1 MKKYSK
7 KIFIAGHSGMV
18 GRALSKQLEGMPFK
32 IITRTHSDLDLTDQY
47 KVSRFFE
54 VEKPDE
60 VYIAA
65 GKVGGIY
72 ANTTYPAD
80 FIYDNIMIQT
90 NIINS
95 AFRNGVKK
103 LLFIGSSSIY
113 PKLSKQPMK
122 EEYLMTGS
130 LELSNEAYSIAK
142 ISGVKMCESYNN
154 QYGEKFG
161 ISYRAIMP
169 TNLYGIG
176 DSYHEKNSHVVPALI
191 SRIHNAKENNQPIV
205 VWGTGKARREFLY
218 VDDLA
223 SASIFIMN
231 IDTEAYKNFSDLNG
245 NHINV
250 GYGKDVSIEELVQS
264 IADVIGFKGEIKYD
278 SSKPEGVN
286 RKLLDSTM
294 LNQLGWSPKV
304 TLEEGLKD
312 TYADFLVRS

>member
-72 ANTTYPAD
+72 ANTTFPAD

-142 ISGVKMCESYNN
+142 ISGIKMCESYNN

-161 ISYRAIMP
+161 ISYRAVMP

-231 IDTEAYKNFSDLNG
+231 IDAEAYKIFSDLNG
-245 NHINV
+245 NHLNV
-250 GYGKDVSIEELVQS
+250 GYGEDVSIEELVQS
-264 IADVIGFKGEIKYD
+264 ISDVVGFKGEIKYD

-286 RKLLDSTM
+286 RKLLDSTK
-294 LNQLGWSPKV
+294 LNQLGWKPKV

-312 TYADFLVRS
+312 TYADFLARL

>member
-72 ANTTYPAD
+72 ANTTFPAD

-142 ISGVKMCESYNN
+142 ISGIKMCESYNN

-161 ISYRAIMP
+161 ISYRAVMP

-231 IDTEAYKNFSDLNG
+231 IDTEAYKNFSALNG
-245 NHINV
+245 NHLNV

-264 IADVIGFKGEIKYD
+264 IADVVGFKGEIKYD

-286 RKLLDSTM
+286 RKLLDSTK
-294 LNQLGWSPKV
+294 LNQLGWNPKV

-312 TYADFLVRS
+312 TYLDFLGRL

>member
-72 ANTTYPAD
+72 ANTTFPAD

-142 ISGVKMCESYNN
+142 ISGIKMCESYNN

-161 ISYRAIMP
+161 ISYRAVMP

-191 SRIHNAKENNQPIV
+191 SRVHNAKENNQPIV

-231 IDTEAYKNFSDLNG
+231 IDAEAYKNFSDLNG
-245 NHINV
+245 NHLNV
-250 GYGKDVSIEELVQS
+250 GYGEDVSIEELVQS
-264 IADVIGFKGEIKYD
+264 IADVVGFKGEIKYD

-286 RKLLDSTM
+286 RKLLDSTK
-294 LNQLGWSPKV
+294 LNQLGWKPKI
-304 TLEEGLKD
+304 TLEEGLKN
-312 TYADFLVRS
+312 TYADFLARS

>member
-65 GKVGGIY
+65 GRVGGIY
-72 ANTTYPAD
+72 ANTTFPAD

-142 ISGVKMCESYNN
+142 ISGIKMCESYNN

-161 ISYRAIMP
+161 ISYRAVMP

-191 SRIHNAKENNQPIV
+191 SRVHNAKENNQPIV

-231 IDTEAYKNFSDLNG
+231 IDAEAYKNFSDLNG
-245 NHINV
+245 NHLNV

-264 IADVIGFKGEIKYD
+264 IADVVGFKGEIKYD

-286 RKLLDSTM
+286 RKLLDSTK
-294 LNQLGWSPKV
+294 LNQLGWKPKI
-304 TLEEGLKD
+304 TLEEGLKN
-312 TYADFLVRS
+312 TYADFLARS

>member
-72 ANTTYPAD
+72 ANTTFPAD

-142 ISGVKMCESYNN
+142 ISGIKMCESYNN

-161 ISYRAIMP
+161 ISYRAVMP

-176 DSYHEKNSHVVPALI
+176 DTYHEKNSHVVPALI

-231 IDTEAYKNFSDLNG
+231 IDAEAYKIFSDLNG
-245 NHINV
+245 NHLNV
-250 GYGKDVSIEELVQS
+250 GYGEDVSIEELVQS
-264 IADVIGFKGEIKYD
+264 ISDVVGFKGEIKYD

-286 RKLLDSTM
+286 RKLLDSTK
-294 LNQLGWSPKV
+294 LNQLGWKPKV

-312 TYADFLVRS
+312 TYADFLARL

>member
-1 MKKYSK
+1 
-7 KIFIAGHSGMV
+7 
-18 GRALSKQLEGMPFK
+18 
-32 IITRTHSDLDLTDQY
+32 
-47 KVSRFFE
+47 
-54 VEKPDE
+54 
-60 VYIAA
+60 
-65 GKVGGIY
+65 
-72 ANTTYPAD
+72 
-80 FIYDNIMIQT
+80 
-90 NIINS
+90 
-95 AFRNGVKK
+95 
-103 LLFIGSSSIY
+103 
-113 PKLSKQPMK
+113 MK

-142 ISGVKMCESYNN
+142 ISGIKMCESYNN

-161 ISYRAIMP
+161 ISYRAVMP

-231 IDTEAYKNFSDLNG
+231 IDAEAYKNFSDLNG
-245 NHINV
+245 NHLNV

-264 IADVIGFKGEIKYD
+264 IADVVGFKGEIKYD

-286 RKLLDSTM
+286 RKLLDSTK
-294 LNQLGWSPKV
+294 LNQLGWKPKI
-304 TLEEGLKD
+304 TLEEGLKN
-312 TYADFLVRS
+312 TYADFLARS